1 MAQDRLTKSNAT
13 GSAHLR
19 SAFRSRKPVGAGV
32 PVEREAMPAR
42 KRFRIS
48 LTVTILAA
56 FSMVFV
62 TVIGFTAV
70 AAYRQSMRTTVALAV
85 QAMSDLTARTAA
97 RTAALVEPLYATIAI
112 PPVLPDI
119 NLGSGTAIGETEAS
133 FRRLLTVLPE
143 ARSVTA
149 ARADGALLQ
158 VLDLAVM
165 PPARRL
171 ALALPDGATLAVRS
185 VQATGGDREEVWR
198 FLDSAGRV
206 LEQRKAGQA
215 NDPRGEVWFRTALNT
230 EGIATTVLHMF
241 PVLGVPGL
249 SIVRRM
255 PQGGALCVDIA
266 LDSLGA
272 FLAEQ
277 RISPRS
283 SAFIIDDNGILIA
296 HSDRSIAMSS
306 GADGDM
312 PSWIT
317 IASSTDPILH
327 AVWINFATGRL
338 GPGRDVTLSV
348 EGEDYLARIV
358 PLGRIGTPP
367 FLVAV
372 VAPVTDFTATIERA
386 RNWTL
391 LLFLVAG
398 AIGLALIT
406 LVAHRITKPLADLTR
421 EADAIRRFDL
431 ERPLTVSS
439 HITEVARLAAT
450 MHAMKGALHLFGLYV
465 PKYLVRQL
473 ISGDGGGA
481 KLGGE
486 RREVT
491 VMFTDIVGFTTI
503 ADGMDPEQLTQLTSD
518 YFERMTRELMGAGG
532 TIDKYVGDAIMAL
545 WNAPSP
551 DDEHAAHAC
560 LAALRGRNLSDRI
573 EQDFAQRGWPALRTR
588 FGVNTGEAV
597 LGNVG
602 SSDRMSYTAIGA
614 MVNMAS
620 RLEGLNKQYG
630 SQILVTEATRAAGG
644 ADFVFRHVDRVL
656 PKGRQVPTDIHELLG
671 LRCAAGPSDE
681 PLVLGADDIAWA
693 SDWDRL
699 VAAYLDRRFGDA
711 QCLLHSLRGQRDDVV
726 RELFAQRIAALIAM
740 PVADDWAGVTAYQE
754 K

>member
-1 MAQDRLTKSNAT
+1 V
-13 GSAHLR
+13 R
-19 SAFRSRKPVGAGV
+19 SAADPPAGAAAL
-32 PVEREAMPAR
+32 VEREAMPAR

-70 AAYRQSMRTTVALAV
+70 AAYRQSMRTAVALAV
-85 QAMSDLTARTAA
+85 QAMADVTARTAA

-119 NLGSGTAIGETEAS
+119 SLGAGAATGETEAS

-143 ARSVTA
+143 ARAVTA

-158 VLDLAVM
+158 VLDLDAM
-165 PPARRL
+165 APARRL
-171 ALALPDGATLAVRS
+171 ALALPDGARLAVRS
-185 VQATGGDREEVWR
+185 VTTAIGGDRQEVWR
-198 FLDSAGRV
+198 YLDSAGHV
-206 LEQRKAGQA
+206 LEQRKTGPA
-215 NDPRGEVWFRTALNT
+215 NDPRGEVWFRTAMNS

-255 PQGGALCVDIA
+255 PQDGVLCIDVALG
-266 LDSLGA
+266 SLGG

-277 RISPRS
+277 RVSPRS
-283 SAFIIDDNGILIA
+283 SAFMIDDNGILIA

-306 GADGDM
+306 DPDGDM
-312 PSWIT
+312 PSWVT

-327 AVWINFATGRL
+327 AVWANFATGRL
-338 GPGRDVTLSV
+338 APGRDVTLSV
-348 EGEDYLARIV
+348 GGEDYLARIV

-372 VAPVTDFTATIERA
+372 VAPVTDFTATVEHA

-391 LLFLVAG
+391 LLFLAAG
-398 AIGLALIT
+398 AVGLGLIT
-406 LVAHRITKPLADLTR
+406 FVAHRITKPLADLTR

-450 MHAMKGALHLFGLYV
+450 MHAMKDALHLFGLYV

-473 ISGDGGGA
+473 VSGDGGGA

-486 RREVT
+486 RRQVT

-532 TIDKYVGDAIMAL
+532 TIDKYVGDAIMTL

-560 LAALRGRNLSDRI
+560 LAALRCRTLSDRI

-620 RLEGLNKQYG
+620 RLEGLNKQYLT
-630 SQILVTEATRAAGG
+630 QILVTEATRAAAG

-671 LRCAAGPSDE
+671 LRCAAGPMDE
-681 PLVLGADDIAWA
+681 ALVLGADDIAWA

-699 VAAYLDRRFGDA
+699 VAAYLDRRFVDA
-711 QCLLHSLRGQRDDVV
+711 QRLLQSLPARRNDALRD
-726 RELFAQRIAALIAM
+726 LFAQRIEALIAR
-740 PVADDWAGVTAYQE
+740 PASDDWVGVTAYQE